1 MSFSWDKAKQ
11 KVGNELGAVL
21 GSNATQADANYSAP
35 MTTGTVIGPDFTP
48 SMIEDALAGALGRI
62 VEAIAST
69 PLNPERAGFTTQ
81 TVALASGDLI
91 PRTDSGGTNKIVG
104 VIGAVRDSSDDEVL
118 ELTDLDKVR
127 SFARHS
133 ATVYE
138 GFDAYWYA
146 LDAQRIIHTRTEV
159 EADVCTYTRP
169 AAFTGDVPLD
179 DWHESGLVKLAVA
192 EIALKESMFANLYD
206 AASKDGEAHLAII
219 RNYGNPDLHGNAQAA
234 SSPT

>member
-1 MSFSWDKAKQ
+1 MSFSWNIAKQ
-11 KVGNELGAVL
+11 KVANELGAIL
-21 GSNATQADANYSAP
+21 GATATAADAAYLAT

-48 SMIEDALAGALGRI
+48 SMIEDALAAALGKI
-62 VEAIAST
+62 IEAIAST

-91 PRTDSGGTNKIVG
+91 PRTDSGGTKIVG

-118 ELTDLDKVR
+118 EITDLDKVR

-138 GFDAYWYA
+138 DFDAYWYA
-146 LDAQRIIHTRTEV
+146 LDGQRILHTRTEV
-159 EADVCTYTRP
+159 EIDVCTYTRP
-169 AAFTGDVPLD
+169 AAFSGDVPLD

-192 EIALKESMFANLYD
+192 EIAMKESMFAALY
-206 AASKDGEAHLAII
+206 ASASKDGEAHLLEI
-219 RNYGNPDLHGNAQAA
+219 RNYGNPDWHGRMQAA
-234 SSPT
+234 QSPT